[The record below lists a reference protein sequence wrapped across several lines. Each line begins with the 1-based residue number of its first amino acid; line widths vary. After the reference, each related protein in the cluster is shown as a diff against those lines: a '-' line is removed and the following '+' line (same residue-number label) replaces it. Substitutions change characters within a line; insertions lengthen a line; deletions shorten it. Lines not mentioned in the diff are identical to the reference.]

1 MTYKKWQL
9 KKQKREATFCKFHNI
24 EGFEPS
30 EFSILIS
37 INFHTLK

>member
-1 MTYKKWQL
+1 MAIKKA
-9 KKQKREATFCKFHNI
+9 KKDIAIIYKFHNI